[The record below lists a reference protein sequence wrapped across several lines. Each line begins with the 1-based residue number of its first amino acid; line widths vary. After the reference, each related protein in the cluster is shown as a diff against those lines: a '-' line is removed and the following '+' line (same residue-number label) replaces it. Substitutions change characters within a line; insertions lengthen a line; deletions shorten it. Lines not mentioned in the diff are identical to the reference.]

1 MEPDRT
7 LRGLIVEAV
16 EPVADEPLLLSG
28 GVDSATVLAAMLS
41 MGKRPECFTFRFG
54 QYDSEDVRVAASM
67 CRHFTLPHHVVTV
80 PRDDESMER
89 DIREI
94 IRIIGCRPLKTHVQC
109 GIPFMYL
116 ARAVAA
122 AGASRAVIAMTAD
135 DCVGSGK
142 EAMMDRAR
150 RGAEG
155 FLLHRMKDCD
165 DPGHSYYSCVKAAA
179 ENGVELVDVFR
190 NAPLQKHLLGMT
202 YEQLH
207 KPKLKAGLVRAFPEF
222 WHQGN
227 WWRPNKSLQVVSGI
241 RGAHDL
247 LLKGRLNRRGHKAVV
262 GIYGDIFA
270 GRI

>member
-7 LRGLIVEAV
+7 LRRLIVEAV

-67 CRHFTLPHHVVTV
+67 CRHFGLPHHVVTV
-80 PRDDESMER
+80 PRDDEAMER
-89 DIREI
+89 DIREM
-94 IRIIGCRPLKTHVQC
+94 IRIIGCRPLKTHIQC

-122 AGASRAVIAMTAD
+122 AGASRAVTALTAD

-142 EAMMDRAR
+142 EALLARAHH
-150 RGAEG
+150 GEEG
-155 FLLHRMKDCD
+155 FYRRRLKDCEN
-165 DPGHSYYSCVKAAA
+165 PQNSYFSCVKAAA
-179 ENGVELVDVFR
+179 KYGVELAAVFR
-190 NAPLQKHLLGMT
+190 NEPLRKHLLGMT

-207 KPKLKAGLVRAFPEF
+207 KPKVKWGLVKAFPEF
-222 WHQGN
+222 WSQGS
-227 WWRPNKSLQVVSGI
+227 WWRPNKNLQVVSGI
-241 RGAHDL
+241 RDAHDL
-247 LLKGRLNRRGHKAVV
+247 LLKGRLNKRGHKAVV

-270 GRI
+270 GRV